1 MWCETHPKGIPNVSG
16 PVYNSHMTTRCN
28 MCMNIY
34 DEIVIIECN
43 ICLTDD
49 YLMDMS
55 VVPDTITNI
64 NERI

>member
-1 MWCETHPKGIPNVSG
+1 
-16 PVYNSHMTTRCN
+16 
-28 MCMNIY
+28 MCMNTYNEDIT
-34 DEIVIIECN
+34 VCN

-55 VVPDTITNI
+55 VAPDTITNI

>member
-1 MWCETHPKGIPNVSG
+1 MWCETHPKGIPYVSG

-28 MCMNIY
+28 MCMNTY
-34 DEIVIIECN
+34 DEDITVCN

-55 VVPDTITNI
+55 VASDTITNI

>member
-1 MWCETHPKGIPNVSG
+1 MWCKTHPYIVDNVSG
-16 PVYNSHMTTRCN
+16 LIYNNPMTRCN
-28 MCMNIY
+28 MCMNTY
-34 DEIVIIECN
+34 DEDITVCS

-55 VVPDTITNI
+55 VPSDTISYI

>member
-1 MWCETHPKGIPNVSG
+1 MWCETHPNTIPYVSG
-16 PVYNSHMTTRCN
+16 PVYNSDMTTRCN
-28 MCMNIY
+28 MCMNTY
-34 DEIVIIECN
+34 DEDITVCN

-55 VVPDTITNI
+55 VPSDTIINI